1 MATIDTLDIKIS
13 AEVTK
18 ASKSIEELC
27 TKLNTLSTSLGKI
40 NGSAITGLANGV
52 NKLSNAMQG
61 MKNVKTADFTRLATN
76 IEKLGKINTSN
87 LNTVASSMNQ
97 IGRGLNAIG
106 NVANLQSVTPAINAI
121 KNLARVDMSGFDVS
135 KLNAMGNALS
145 SFANKMSSVN
155 NINSNVVRL
164 VSSLATLAKSGQYIG
179 NVTTELPRL
188 GTALVS
194 LANNLSSANSIDS
207 SISATIEAIAR
218 LANTGEKAA
227 ATVSNLDALGNG
239 VVRLLQRLQSAPQL
253 NSNIATTIQGL
264 GNIAANGS
272 RATRSLNAMSTSMT
286 NATKKTKG
294 LASAFGMFY
303 AKMFLVIRGIKKLWS
318 AIESSMDY
326 IEVLNYFDAA
336 FEQVS
341 SNADLSAFQEL
352 GYASAEEYANSFQE
366 RTEELTEK
374 MTGFTVSSS
383 GTLQS
388 TGQQSLG
395 MNPSETMNY
404 QAMFA
409 QMSSSMGV
417 ASDTATKM
425 SQALTMLG
433 ADLASV
439 KNLDYA
445 DTWDDMASALAG
457 MSRTVD
463 KYGANIRNVNM
474 QQKLNELGI
483 EANIT
488 ALNQND
494 KALLRTI
501 ILIEDTQYSWGDL
514 ADTINQPANQL
525 RLITANFEL
534 LGQTI
539 GNLFLP
545 MLQKVLPYINGL
557 VIALQRLFSWFGE
570 ITGLTDKLK
579 DTTSAVG
586 GADYS
591 DLLEDTEDLADNL
604 EDAASS
610 AEEYKNQ
617 MLGFDEATKLTDST
631 SSSSSSANGIDD
643 SERALLESAFNSTVD
658 KYQSV
663 WQRAYDNMENRAQE
677 LADTIEKSFEPLKN
691 IVIDFS
697 VGDYFKAG
705 QDVSSLI
712 VSLNDFFA
720 QAIASVNWYKIG
732 QNIGGFLSGINWI
745 AVLSSVGKLIW
756 EAINAGIELWKGMFS
771 VAPIETSILGILAL
785 PAIVGFGTSLVTLF
799 VNPFK
804 NSFSVISGIISGIG
818 GLFAEGGIL
827 GGIGEFFALL
837 TGGAGSVGECFMAV
851 FGVGGIVAL
860 SLSALTAGLAIVFA
874 TNEEVR
880 DSFFE
885 AANAI
890 SDSLQPV
897 IEYFTG
903 TILPDLQGA
912 WERLL
917 EILSPIGD
925 FVGGLFTSI
934 WQDMLNPALMY
945 IGETVIPMLTDV
957 LKNLWE
963 NVFVPFGELLD
974 SIFTPIVKV
983 VSDSLTF
990 LWEKVGVPLAK
1001 FIGDVFAKTF
1011 ETLVAV
1017 LNTAVIPI
1025 VKFLIEQLQE
1035 LWNGAIL
1042 PVANVLKLT
1051 FEPIVKNV
1059 FETIGKVINNARTIL
1074 DGIIDFVLGIFT
1086 NDWSRAWKGV
1096 KEIFSGIW
1104 NTLKDVVS
1112 GVWDSIL
1119 SLFKNGGKIFSGVV
1133 GAISSVFKT
1142 IANTIIKG
1150 INKVIKI
1157 PFDEINGLLNSIRD
1171 VTILSVKPFS
1181 GLWGKNPLPV
1191 PQIPTFKTGGFPED
1205 GLFMANQG
1213 ELVGK
1218 FSNGK
1223 TAVANNEQITQGI
1236 ATAVYNAIRSA
1247 NATSSNNQ
1255 QVIKVYVGTKELEDI
1270 MIDGINKRTIS
1281 TGTSPLLI

>member
-13 AEVTK
+13 AEVVK
-18 ASKSIEELC
+18 ASKSIDELC
-27 TKLNTLSTSLGKI
+27 TKLNTLSTSLGRI

-194 LANNLSSANSIDS
+194 LANNLSSASSIDS

-425 SQALTMLG
+425 SQALTQIG

-445 DTWDDMASALAG
+445 DVWEDMASGLAG
-457 MSRTVD
+457 MSRTLD
-463 KYGANIRNVNM
+463 KYGVNIRNVNL

-488 ALNQND
+488 ALNQNE

-501 ILIEDTQYSWGDL
+501 ILLDSTQYAWGDL

-525 RLITANFEL
+525 RLITANFKM

-545 MLQKVLPYINGL
+545 MVQKVLPYINGL
-557 VIALQRLFSWFGE
+557 VIALQRLFTWLGNILGIDISG
-570 ITGLTDKLK
+570 I
-579 DTTSAVG
+579 TSAVG
-586 GADYS
+586 NTDYS
-591 DLLEDTEDLADNL
+591 DLLSDTEDLADNL
-604 EDAASS
+604 EDAASA

-631 SSSSSSANGIDD
+631 SSSSSSSTSGLDD
-643 SERALLESAFNSTVD
+643 LGSALLDEAFNESLAN
-658 KYQSV
+658 YQAV
-663 WQRAYDNMENRAQE
+663 WDRAFENMDNKAQAI
-677 LADTIEKSFEPLKN
+677 ADDIEKAFEPLKN
-691 IVIDFS
+691 IVVDFS

-705 QDVSSLI
+705 KDTSELI
-712 VSLNDFFA
+712 TSIMDFFHE
-720 QAIASVNWYKIG
+720 AIMKVDWAEIG
-732 QNIGGFLSGINWI
+732 HNIGEFLSGVNWAEIIKDALRFKIDI
-745 AVLSSVGKLIW
+745 AVILAEVWFSSF
-756 EAINAGIELWKGMFS
+756 EE
-771 VAPIETSILGILAL
+771 APIETALVTAFAAMKFTKVGQTVAKKILKAIKKKLIAVLGLSGNFSSIPAVIGAGITSAITEVGGIGAL
-785 PAIVGFGTSLVTLF
+785 LTTDIRTIVGAGSTKLIGLTIATGIIGGITSAIVGWNFGNWLYEKITGDIADYSFFDLF
-799 VNPFK
+799 K
-804 NSFSVISGIISGIG
+804 
-818 GLFAEGGIL
+818 
-827 GGIGEFFALL
+827 
-837 TGGAGSVGECFMAV
+837 
-851 FGVGGIVAL
+851 L
-860 SLSALTAGLAIVFA
+860 SLDDWKIG
-874 TNEEVR
+874 
-880 DSFFE
+880 
-885 AANAI
+885 
-890 SDSLQPV
+890 
-897 IEYFTG
+897 IE
-903 TILPDLQGA
+903 
-912 WERLL
+912 
-917 EILSPIGD
+917 
-925 FVGGLFTSI
+925 
-934 WQDMLNPALMY
+934 
-945 IGETVIPMLTDV
+945 ETVDDWKTGIDTIGNYISYGVDSW
-957 LKNLWE
+957 KI
-963 NVFVPFGELLD
+963 GI
-974 SIFTPIVKV
+974 SIFE
-983 VSDSLTF
+983 D
-990 LWEKVGVPLAK
+990 
-1001 FIGDVFAKTF
+1001 
-1011 ETLVAV
+1011 
-1017 LNTAVIPI
+1017 TASS
-1025 VKFLIEQLQE
+1025 
-1035 LWNGAIL
+1035 
-1042 PVANVLKLT
+1042 
-1051 FEPIVKNV
+1051 
-1059 FETIGKVINNARTIL
+1059 VINNFSNSWKIGI
-1074 DGIIDFVLGIFT
+1074 GIIEDEVEEFIDDWETGCGEIKDF
-1086 NDWSRAWKGV
+1086 
-1096 KEIFSGIW
+1096 
-1104 NTLKDVVS
+1104 
-1112 GVWDSIL
+1112 
-1119 SLFKNGGKIFSGVV
+1119 FKNAKTNIQNTWTTVSTWFSNNVINPIKNFFGNALTNITTFFSNAKANVQISWMNVNAWFSNNVISPVKSSFSNLSTNIVSFFSNTWSSINTGVTNMATNVKTVISNCWSFIQKLFNKGGKIFDGVV
-1133 GAISSVFKT
+1133 GAISNTFKT
-1142 IANTIIKG
+1142 IVNSLING
-1150 INKVIKI
+1150 INKVIAI
-1157 PFDEINGLLNSIRD
+1157 PFNKINDLLNSIRD

-1181 GLWGKNPLPV
+1181 GLWDKNPLPV

-1247 NATSSNNQ
+1247 NATNSNNQ